1 MTPLLRSPS
10 QLVNPLARQR
20 FLGFGTAPGGAAA
33 FSPLSL
39 SPSTWLDASQ
49 ETLTNGDAAQ
59 PLDFSGNGRQF
70 KNGTSTRR
78 PTFTTGL
85 QNGKPGFVF
94 DGVDDF
100 VHAESGLAVK
110 WVFLVAKHNGA
121 TFPGFAGF
129 YNNLSSGGGDHTF
142 IGNGSGSTT
151 LYPFPG
157 SLGTVTYRFN
167 RAVSASRAAPMN
179 AAGIMVAKFGTAI
192 SSALRVGL
200 GGDRLLAGRWFNG
213 TVFEHLEFTA
223 DLSEAD
229 CASLENYLA
238 AKWGTP

>member
-33 FSPLSL
+33 FNPLSL

-70 KNGTSTRR
+70 KNTTSTRR

-85 QNGKPGFVF
+85 QNGRPGFVF
-94 DGVDDF
+94 DGVDDY
-100 VHAESGLAVK
+100 VLPDAGLAVK

-121 TFPGFAGF
+121 TFPGFSGF
-129 YNNLSSGGGDHTF
+129 YNTLNSGGGDHTM
-142 IGNGSGSTT
+142 IGNSGGTA
-151 LYPFPG
+151 LFAFPG
-157 SLGTVTYRFN
+157 SLGTVTYRLN
-167 RAVSASRAAPMN
+167 RAVSAGRAAPMN
-179 AAGIMVAKFGTAI
+179 AAGLMVAKFGNAI
-192 SSALRVGL
+192 SSALRQGL

-223 DLSEAD
+223 DLAEAD
-229 CASLENYLA
+229 CAALENYLA

>member
-1 MTPLLRSPS
+1 MIHTAKFGGIDRLRRRP
-10 QLVNPLARQR
+10 R
-20 FLGFGTAPGGAAA
+20 FVASGAT
-33 FSPLSL
+33 FNPLSL

-70 KNGTSTRR
+70 TNATSTRR
-78 PTFTTGL
+78 PTFTTNL
-85 QNGKPGFVF
+85 QNGRPGFVF
-94 DGVDDF
+94 DGVDDY
-100 VHAESGLAVK
+100 VRPASGIAIR
-110 WVFLVAKHNGA
+110 WVFLVARHNGA
-121 TFPGFAGF
+121 TFPGFSGF

-142 IGNGSGSTT
+142 IGSGSGGTT
-151 LYPFPG
+151 LFAFPG

-179 AAGIMVAKFGTAI
+179 AAGLMVAKFGTAI
-192 SSALRVGL
+192 SAGLAVGL

-213 TVFEHLEFTA
+213 TVFELLEFTA
-223 DLSEAD
+223 DLAEAD
-229 CASLENYLA
+229 CAALENYLA